1 MIGAAPASLFATAH
15 LLLSLLIL
23 PPSPHHIQAEGS
35 PPRKERGARQIKLL
49 LRLPHRKAWPTAPG
63 QKRWA
68 QTPRALTQ
76 KRKKSRTH
84 KVVMMASSSGSPC
97 AACKFLRRKCTTE
110 CVFAPY
116 FPPDQPHKFAN
127 VHKIFGASNI
137 TKLLN
142 ELPPHQREDA
152 VNSLAYEAD
161 ARVKDPVYG
170 CVGAISVLQ
179 RQIAQLQQ
187 ELAMAHSDLA
197 RIGSGAGGALMAGPS
212 GLHAGPSSALAAGM
226 GLSLPPTMQPSTRDQ
241 ILASRD
247 HYFSAREQQ
256 TRLAR
261 EAQFLELQ
269 RDSQMTREQLIEQLT
284 RAGGGSL
291 EAGLAVFGMGG
302 FMQHGGISG
311 PGANYP
317 RSTSDGGSGSS
328 GGGASMNRLSPP

>member
-1 MIGAAPASLFATAH
+1 
-15 LLLSLLIL
+15 
-23 PPSPHHIQAEGS
+23 
-35 PPRKERGARQIKLL
+35 
-49 LRLPHRKAWPTAPG
+49 
-63 QKRWA
+63 
-68 QTPRALTQ
+68 
-76 KRKKSRTH
+76 
-84 KVVMMASSSGSPC
+84 MASSSGSPC
-97 AACKFLRRKCTTE
+97 AACKFLRRKCTAE

-197 RIGSGAGGALMAGPS
+197 RIGSVGNTQGALLAGPS
-212 GLHAGPSSALAAGM
+212 TLHAGPLASGM
-226 GLSLPPTMQPSTRDQ
+226 GLALPPSMQPSARDQILSTRDQ
-241 ILASRD
+241 
-247 HYFSAREQQ
+247 YFSARDQQ
-256 TRLAR
+256 SRLAR
-261 EAQFLELQ
+261 DAQFLELQ
-269 RDSQMTREQLIEQLT
+269 RENQMTREQLIEQLT

-291 EAGLAVFGMGG
+291 EAGLAAFGMGG
-302 FMQHGGISG
+302 YGMHHGALAS
-311 PGANYP
+311 NYP
-317 RSTSDGGSGSS
+317 RSTSEGGSGSS